1 MSNYFNLADPLWF
14 TLNYTSLNP
23 ALEIKKL
30 KVDSLSLYGQA
41 VPLIFSEDTDNSNRK
56 LKYFSNPLEGYL
68 HSMYHQP
75 ALA

>member
-1 MSNYFNLADPLWF
+1 MSKYFNLADPLWF
-14 TLNYTSLNP
+14 TLNYSSLNP

-30 KVDSLSLYGQA
+30 KVNSLSLYSQT
-41 VPLIFSEDTDNSNRK
+41 VPLIFSEDTANSNRK

-68 HSMYHQP
+68 CSTYHQP